1 MRKTYQILALLI
13 AVEVV
18 VQATALAWAVF
29 GLGVWIDDGNT
40 MNKTMLECRDC
51 PWNFTEERGFMI
63 HSVNGMIVIPALALV
78 LLIVSFFTR
87 DKILIR
93 WAALTFGLV
102 IVQSQVLPF
111 AGRENPVFGALH
123 GLNALLLFAAA
134 LVTWR
139 KAKAPA
145 PAPATEAAAEMSGT
159 G

>member
-1 MRKTYQILALLI
+1 MRKTYQVLALLI

-29 GLGVWIDDGNT
+29 GLGVWIDGGNT

-63 HSVNGMIVIPALALV
+63 HGLNGMIVIPALALV

-134 LVTWR
+134 MVTWR

-145 PAPATEAAAEMSGT
+145 PATEAAAELSRT